1 MRPTRVLC
9 SFLSAVAIVA
19 GGSAVAFSAPA
30 DVAGTGS
37 AGTGS
42 AGSGSSSGSGSG
54 SASGSGTGSSG
65 APTTV
70 NPFGSDFMWGVAM
83 SGFQSE
89 GHAPDSN
96 WSRYANSGK
105 AHDPYLNSVNFY
117 DKYAEDIDLAA
128 GMGLKVYRLSI
139 EWARVQPKA
148 GVWDDRDFQFYDTV
162 LQKIRAAGMRPML
175 TLDHWVIPG
184 WEADR
189 GGWKKQD
196 MVSDWLANMRR
207 VVDRYASYDPMWV
220 TINEPMGYVAQSI
233 KIGDIG
239 VLDALPMFDRMV
251 QAHNSIYDYIHA
263 HQAGAKVTSNIA
275 QYPIVQD
282 LTDMM
287 FADRIKGKM
296 DYIGV
301 DFYYG
306 ASLTNLP
313 SPALLGD
320 ELWKNAIEPEGI
332 YYNLR
337 NYTEKFPGLPIYVV
351 ENGLPTE
358 NAAPRF
364 DGYDRA
370 DHLRDTV
377 YWLQRAKAD
386 GMNVIGY
393 NYWSLTDNYEWG
405 SFSPR
410 FGLYTVDAKSD
421 PALTRRPT
429 DAVAAFKDITA
440 RGGVTADYRPTRKPA
455 FCSVAIPFGDC
466 LRPVSVPN

>member
-1 MRPTRVLC
+1 MRRTRILC
-9 SFLSAVAIVA
+9 SILSALAIAASGVAVV
-19 GGSAVAFSAPA
+19 SASPLDIA
-30 DVAGTGS
+30 D
-37 AGTGS
+37 
-42 AGSGSSSGSGSG
+42 GSGSSSGSGSGSGTGSGTG

-65 APTTV
+65 APTSV
-70 NPFGSDFMWGVAM
+70 PSLGPDFLWGVAM
-83 SGFQSE
+83 AGFQSE

-105 AHDPYLNSVNFY
+105 AHDPYLNSVDFY
-117 DKYAEDIDLAA
+117 DRYAEDIDLAA

-139 EWARVQPKA
+139 EWARVQPQPNT
-148 GVWDDRDFQFYDTV
+148 WDENGFRFYDQV
-162 LQKIRAAGMRPML
+162 IAKIRAAGMRPML

-189 GGWKKQD
+189 GGWKNQG
-196 MVSDWLANMRR
+196 MVSDWLTNMRR
-207 VVDRYASYDPMWV
+207 VVDRYASDDPLWV

-239 VLDALPMFDRMV
+239 LGDALPMFDRLV
-251 QAHNSIYDYIHA
+251 QAHDGIYDYIH
-263 HQAGAKVTSNIA
+263 QRQPGAKVTSNIA

-282 LTDMM
+282 LTDML
-287 FADRIKGKM
+287 FADRIRGKL

-306 ASLTNLP
+306 ASLTHLP
-313 SPALLGD
+313 GPALLGD

-332 YYNLR
+332 YYDLR
-337 NYTEKFPGLPIYVV
+337 TYTEKFPGLPIYVV
-351 ENGLPTE
+351 ENGLPTD
-358 NAAPRF
+358 NATPRA

-386 GMNVIGY
+386 GIDVMGY

-405 SFSPR
+405 SYEPR
-410 FGLYTVDAKSD
+410 FGLYTVDVKGD
-421 PALTRRPT
+421 PTLTRRPT
-429 DAVAAFKDITA
+429 DAVAAFKTITA
-440 RGGVTADYRPTRKPA
+440 QGGVPADYRPTRKPA
-455 FCSVAIPFGDC
+455 LCSIILPLESC
-466 LRPVSVPN
+466 LRPVSVP